1 MVFKADSLGKAI
13 SADHLS
19 TASDL
24 IASFQRKK
32 TQCNRDVERVLTI
45 LHCIFLESEQEFI
58 QTESLAYSTHIIK
71 HMIYLKKCSKVV
83 LVSSLVIKLSM
94 KITLKR

>member
-32 TQCNRDVERVLTI
+32 T
-45 LHCIFLESEQEFI
+45 
-58 QTESLAYSTHIIK
+58 
-71 HMIYLKKCSKVV
+71 
-83 LVSSLVIKLSM
+83 
-94 KITLKR
+94 